1 MNILVVAATTAEIQ
15 PFLDAGIDIDT
26 LITGVGAPASMYTL
40 TNTLHKTKYDMVI
53 QAGIAGTFKT
63 SFELGKT
70 YAVASDVFA
79 DLAIIENRQLYTLF
93 DKHFADA
100 NQAPYSNGLL
110 ENTNVQQFQLKP
122 ARAITVNTVADDV
135 TFTNLFKQRFDADIE
150 SMEGAA
156 FHYVCLQEQVP
167 FLQIRSIS
175 NFVGERTKTNWKTQ
189 EAIQHLN
196 QTLFGIIEQLTAEY
210 VQATN

>member
-40 TNTLHKTKYDMVI
+40 TNTLHKKKYDMVI

-70 YAVASDVFA
+70 YAVACDVFA
-79 DLAIIENRQLYTLF
+79 DLAIIENGQIYTLF
-93 DKHFADA
+93 DKHFADG
-100 NQAPYSNGLL
+100 NQPPYSNGLL
-110 ENTNVQQFQLKP
+110 ENTNVLQFMLKP

-135 TFTNLFKQRFDADIE
+135 TFTNLFKQKFDADIE

-156 FHYVCLQEQVP
+156 FHYVCLQQQVP

-196 QTLFGIIEQLTAEY
+196 QTLFGIIEKLTAEY